1 MTTQRVSADL
11 RRLYHHVYHG
21 GTWNQETDTH
31 RLSLAI
37 QEIERLSAYLLKLA
51 QETPHQV
58 VKDEINDVLNGVGS
72 D

>member
-1 MTTQRVSADL
+1 MPTQAVIADL

-21 GTWNQETDTH
+21 GTWQRRTDTN
-31 RLSLAI
+31 RLSRGI

-51 QETPHQV
+51 QDTPHQV
-58 VKDEINDVLNGVGS
+58 VKDEINVVLNGVGN